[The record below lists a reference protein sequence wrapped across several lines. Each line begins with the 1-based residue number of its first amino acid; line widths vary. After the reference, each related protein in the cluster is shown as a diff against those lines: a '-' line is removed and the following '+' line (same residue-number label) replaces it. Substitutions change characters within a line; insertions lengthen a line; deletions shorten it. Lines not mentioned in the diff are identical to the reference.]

1 MVGSKGAR
9 TGKVAMIAMIAA
21 ALVVAGAGGLV
32 MGQKMMHKGKSAK
45 GEDAAKHAGETAG
58 KEEKSADDKTGD
70 KAGEESNEEEPSAVV
85 DLGEFLVNLEG
96 GTESR
101 FLRAEVAL
109 RLSGLPVPEKKGE
122 GGATAVEKLPA
133 GDLAVARDCVTAVL
147 SSGVF
152 AQLRT
157 SPGREKLK
165 QDAVSR
171 LQKALPKY
179 GVHEVLFTS
188 FVMQ

>member
-1 MVGSKGAR
+1 MVVSRSTR
-9 TGKVAMIAMIAA
+9 TGKIAMIAVVVA
-21 ALVVAGAGGLV
+21 ALIVAGAGGLV

-45 GEDAAKHAGETAG
+45 GEGAAKHEGEAAG
-58 KEEKSADDKTGD
+58 KEGKSAGD
-70 KAGEESNEEEPSAVV
+70 KLDEEGKEEEPSAVV

-101 FLRAEVAL
+101 FLRAEVSL
-109 RLSGLPVPEKKGE
+109 RLSGLPAPEKKGE
-122 GGATAVEKLPA
+122 GGAAPVEKLPA
-133 GDLAVARDCVTAVL
+133 GDLAVARDCVTTVL

-157 SPGREKLK
+157 SLGREKLK

-179 GVHEVLFTS
+179 EVREVLFTS